1 MLPELETDGDRGRKQ
16 AGREHHGQHLPEA
29 EQQEEADQFKRQFEL
44 PAGLPRASWR
54 EGFRLGQAL
63 IYLR

>member
-1 MLPELETDGDRGRKQ
+1 LHGDGDRGGEQ
-16 AGREHHGQHLPEA
+16 AGREHGGQQLPGS
-29 EQQEEADQFKRQFEL
+29 EQQQEADQFERQFEL
-44 PAGLPRASWR
+44 PAWLPRANWR